1 MKTLYSHTTPRWLV
15 LIALSAVVT
24 VACKDDAT
32 SKAGTASEAV
42 DKGASEEAVA
52 TKEAPPGP
60 AAATT
65 TEHELDGIG
74 YLIDTPLDWKLKK
87 FTETAYKFRITS
99 RTQADGS
106 KVAPS
111 LQIMKSSF
119 GPTTLAFTAKRCRG
133 ELLDKGQTDTAFFY
147 NCAMETAG
155 IKYMTAEYV
164 IKEGEDYIVCSVTGL
179 ELDIMNAACGSLRKK

>member
-1 MKTLYSHTTPRWLV
+1 MKTLYSHSPRRWLV
-15 LIALSAVVT
+15 LIALSAVAT
-24 VACKDDAT
+24 MACKDDAT
-32 SKAGTASEAV
+32 TKAGTPSETA
-42 DKGASEEAVA
+42 DKGASEEAVVA
-52 TKEAPPGP
+52 KEAPPVP
-60 AAATT
+60 AVATT

-74 YLIDTPLDWKLKK
+74 YLIDTPSAWKLKK
-87 FTETAYKFRITS
+87 FTETAYKFRIES

-119 GPTTLAFTAKRCRG
+119 GPDTLAFTAKRCKG

-155 IKYMTAEYV
+155 IKYMMTEYV
-164 IKEGEDYIVCSVTGL
+164 IKEGEDYITCAITGL